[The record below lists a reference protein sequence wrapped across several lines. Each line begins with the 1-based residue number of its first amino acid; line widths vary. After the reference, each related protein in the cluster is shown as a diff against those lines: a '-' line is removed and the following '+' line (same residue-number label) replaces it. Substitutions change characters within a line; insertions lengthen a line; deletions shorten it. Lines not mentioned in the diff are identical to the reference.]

1 MQKIRKNGLIFCQNA
16 NFQKKAMTA
25 QKKQGFFENTTTLRK
40 QKCCENEQEFCKYS
54 KAAQTK
60 REIQNAKATQK
71 QKTYVEHKN

>member
-40 QKCCENEQEFCKYS
+40 QKCCENAQEFCKSS

-60 REIQNAKATQK
+60 KRNTKRKSYAETK
-71 QKTYVEHKN
+71 